1 MFSINPLSVVGLCD
15 IVSQRNSSYIL
26 LSAAA
31 SNVNKMAV
39 QYLST
44 RLINKTILGMS
55 RSAAYD
61 NELKKLG
68 YDQLFRMDDFDSVKR
83 AFGEGANAAFLDC
96 VGGNFAGQ
104 AFNVLPKGSIMV
116 NYGRLSKEN
125 LGSIDLAE
133 LYFKDKSIRGFWL
146 NTYLTSIGKQQLEQ
160 AKSSIV

>member
-1 MFSINPLSVVGLCD
+1 MFSINPLSVIGLCE
-15 IVSQRNSSYIL
+15 IVSQRKASHIL

-55 RSAAYD
+55 RSSNYD
-61 NELKKLG
+61 KELKKLG
-68 YDQLFRMDDFDSVKR
+68 YDKLFRMDEFGSVKR
-83 AFGEGANAAFLDC
+83 AFGEETNTAFLDC

-104 AFNVLPKGSIMV
+104 TFNVLPRGSIMV

-146 NTYLTSIGKQQLEQ
+146 NTYLASIGKH
-160 AKSSIV
+160 